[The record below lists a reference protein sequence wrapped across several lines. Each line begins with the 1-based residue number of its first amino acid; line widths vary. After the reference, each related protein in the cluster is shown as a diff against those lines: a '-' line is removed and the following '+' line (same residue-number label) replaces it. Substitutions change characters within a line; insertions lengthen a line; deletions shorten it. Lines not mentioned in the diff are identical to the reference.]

1 MADANQPRTVLE
13 GDLAVIQLPDVL
25 SFLAMIRGNGKLVLR
40 QKELERS
47 IFWKD
52 GEVVFA
58 TSNSFE
64 HTLGQF
70 LLRNGRIT
78 PDEYEQSRQKIS
90 PQMRH
95 GKILVQMGA
104 ISPKDLWWGVKN
116 QAFEIIYS
124 LFSWKEGHFSFLDSP
139 DELTGER
146 IVLQANASSV
156 IMEGVRRLDES
167 ARIRER
173 ISSLNM
179 VFDKTGETPNFEE
192 LEMSEHE
199 IRLYEAI
206 NGRFTIRDLIRQSET
221 TEFEATRI
229 MFQLLSARLIEEVE
243 QDKTSRPV
251 FLDVEDSPELLGVI
265 STYNSMFARLFES
278 LGAAIGEEDARETF
292 MSVLQTSEANELW
305 TGVLF
310 DQRGR
315 FDENLLVANI
325 SELPFEERRAVLE
338 EGLNTLLSIQL
349 FEVSQHLDAA
359 AKVEVFRYISDQK
372 ARIEE
377 VIR

>member
-25 SFLAMIRGNGKLVLR
+25 SFLAMIRGSGKLVLR

-206 NGRFTIRDLIRQSET
+206 NGRSTIRDLIRQSET

-315 FDENLLVANI
+315 FDENLLMANI